1 MSASKNPS
9 GGKGGL
15 RPTLGLIPAIL
26 DRSPLVVEAF
36 GRGPGF
42 VLIVTAMIAST
53 GGVGFIV
60 MTLMKPFIH

>member
-1 MSASKNPS
+1 
-9 GGKGGL
+9 
-15 RPTLGLIPAIL
+15 LIPAIL